1 MPYEVGALLCYL
13 KGLKITAP
21 NTLKSSKLNYKF
33 IAIFNKKFMYK
44 IIATTID
51 TKKNAMLVIDSI
63 LSESLSPCV
72 QLIDKVQSFYKWRGN
87 IEENSEFLIL
97 IKCFSDNEEAIK
109 EIILKKHTYEVPE
122 IIISDFDI
130 LNSDYANWFADN
142 SI

>member
-21 NTLKSSKLNYKF
+21 NTSKSSKLNYKF

-44 IIATTID
+44 IITTTID
-51 TKKNAMLVIDSI
+51 TKKNAMLLIDSI

-72 QLIDKVQSFYKWRGN
+72 QLMDKVQSFYKWRGN

>member
-1 MPYEVGALLCYL
+1 
-13 KGLKITAP
+13 
-21 NTLKSSKLNYKF
+21 
-33 IAIFNKKFMYK
+33 MYK

>member
-13 KGLKITAP
+13 KGLKITAS
-21 NTLKSSKLNYKF
+21 NTSKSSKLNYKF

-44 IIATTID
+44 IITTTID
-51 TKKNAMLVIDSI
+51 TKKNAMLLIDSI

-97 IKCFSDNEEAIK
+97 IKCFSDNEQAIK

>member
-13 KGLKITAP
+13 KGLKITAS
-21 NTLKSSKLNYKF
+21 NTSKSSKLNYKF